1 MSSPIMPIEDLLGPT
16 ADIPIIPIADSN
28 TEDIATFVSEMATDP
43 NPLMLAASRGGPPQE
58 LLEQIA
64 AAAGFEERLREGG
77 HHLRFHT
84 QAYGGAPRIELHDRD
99 GNAVRT
105 LSITE
110 AFELAAGAPRD

>member
-16 ADIPIIPIADSN
+16 TDTPTADSS
-28 TEDIATFVSEMATDP
+28 TEDVATFVSEIATDP
-43 NPLMLAASRGGPPQE
+43 NPLTLAASRGGPSPE

-64 AAAGFEERLREGG
+64 AAACFEERLREGG

-84 QAYGGAPRIELHDRD
+84 GAHGGPPRIELHDRD

-105 LSITE
+105 LSTAE
-110 AFELAAGAPRD
+110 AFGLSAGAPLD

>member
-16 ADIPIIPIADSN
+16 TDTPTADSN

-43 NPLMLAASRGGPPQE
+43 NPLLLAASRGGPPQD

-84 QAYGGAPRIELHDRD
+84 EAHGTPPRIELHDRD

-105 LSITE
+105 LSTAE
-110 AFELAAGAPRD
+110 ALELAAGVPLD